1 MATNND
7 QNNEQHKGGMSV
19 QEAGRKGGEARK
31 QQLGPTGYSEL
42 GRKGGQARGRAHS
55 SSDADEKD
63 EMMGE

>member
-7 QNNEQHKGGMSV
+7 QNKGGMSV

-31 QQLGPTGYSEL
+31 QQLGPNGYSEL
-42 GRKGGQARGRAHS
+42 GRKGGQARGRAQAS
-55 SSDADEKD
+55 TEMDEKD